1 MSRKRHKF
9 DAERTAAAKFLDE
22 RSYWTIYGAVFLFGS
37 DKALLRD
44 ACFARDRYRCTKCG
58 THRLEINLDMHHV
71 KPLGKGGDDS
81 LGNTATRCKCESC
94 HRMEHKQVQLHW
106 SVREVMQDGH

>member
-1 MSRKRHKF
+1 MSRKFHKL
-9 DAERTAAAKFLDE
+9 DRERTAAANFLDE

-58 THRLEINLDMHHV
+58 VPRLEINLDMHHV

-81 LGNTATRCKCESC
+81 LNNVETRCKWESC

-106 SVREVMQDGH
+106 SKPEAVKVA